1 MATAQLTA
9 TPRDKAGKGV
19 ARKLR
24 QDGRVPAVIYGSAR
38 EPQPLSVSTREL
50 ERLLQH
56 FAAGN
61 TVIELALDGKT
72 SRTLIR
78 EIQRHPVKRRILH
91 VDFQELVAGERVTVN
106 VPVVLTGVPEGVRLG
121 GGMLD
126 QVLYELE
133 VEADPSDIPAQIDVD
148 VVGLQVGQSVH
159 VRDIVL
165 AGGVVAT
172 ADGALAV
179 CTVQAPRVAEVTEEE
194 AAGAEPVVIRKV
206 KEDET
211 EK

>member
-1 MATAQLTA
+1 MATVQLTA
-9 TPRDKAGKGV
+9 TSRDKSGKGV
-19 ARKLR
+19 ARSLR
-24 QDGRVPAVIYGSAR
+24 RDGRVPAVIYGHAR
-38 EPQPLSVSTREL
+38 QSQSLSVSTRDL

-56 FAAGN
+56 HAAGN

-106 VPVVLTGVPEGVRLG
+106 VPILLTGVPEGVRLG

-133 VEADPSDIPAQIDVD
+133 VEADPSDIPNQIDVD

-159 VRDIVL
+159 VSDIPL
-165 AGGVVAT
+165 PAGVVAT
-172 ADGALAV
+172 GEGTLAV

-194 AAGAEPVVIRKV
+194 AAGAEPEVIRKA
-206 KEDET
+206 KEDEA